1 MRVLA
6 GFTQRSGGRVYTV
19 MYDLSEADNRATGRM
34 AAHIAKTGSGL
45 SKKTADV
52 AAKLI
57 LEQFPA
63 AAAVEVKAG
72 SLVTKVVR

>member
-6 GFTQRSGGRVYTV
+6 GFTQRSGGRAYTV
-19 MYDLSEADNRATGRM
+19 LYDLSESDDRATGRM
-34 AAHIAKTGSGL
+34 AAHIAKTGDGL
-45 SKKTADV
+45 AKKTAEV

-57 LEQFPA
+57 LEQFPV